1 MESSGRVRES
11 SGEFRGEFRR
21 GVQGSSGTAPESGQP
36 PAWLG
41 VAAFRWSSEAGRY
54 EKIGD
59 IHDRYLSRR
68 DADLLKPPGGG
79 GLLVPTVVSFRR
91 AVANPG
97 SKGQSDQTSICRI
110 GRRRRRGRF
119 SLGYA
124 CRPRNRH
131 SGRIGNQVSQRSPRS
146 ARTGKPLDSATK
158 LFVFLFQGNL
168 RGPPQAACDSSTN
181 GWPLRSTANK

>member
-1 MESSGRVRES
+1 MKSGRASPLEIWIGSLLRRHRQRRSEPYP
-11 SGEFRGEFRR
+11 RGW
-21 GVQGSSGTAPESGQP
+21 GTSFQQLEPLSLVFEPAQP
-36 PAWLG
+36 
-41 VAAFRWSSEAGRY
+41 
-54 EKIGD
+54 IGD